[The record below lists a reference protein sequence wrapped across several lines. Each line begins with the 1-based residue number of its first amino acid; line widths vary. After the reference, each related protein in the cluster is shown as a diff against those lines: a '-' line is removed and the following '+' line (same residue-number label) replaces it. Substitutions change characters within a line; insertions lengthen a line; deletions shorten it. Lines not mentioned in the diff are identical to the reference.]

1 MHSTFVPTVAQG
13 GQFIPSREA
22 YNPAES
28 NFGRD
33 PDDALHEPDPPGYK
47 HRSGMSTRGCGN
59 VLTMV
64 IVAAAILAL
73 FMGYPV
79 ADFISNGGLRSLIS
93 SNIFVNGTG
102 QAAVLATIPK
112 LIDPDTPTA
121 AHSRKGFDGFDY
133 DLVFSDEFSVDG
145 RTFLP
150 GDDPFWEAQDIW
162 YGATRDLEWYD
173 PDQVSTGDGK
183 MRIKLELAEPEL
195 NHNLTMKSGMVSTWN
210 KFCFMSGYVEIS
222 AQLPGLPTTAGY
234 WPGAWLLGNLG
245 RAGYGA
251 VTDGLWPYSY
261 DSCDVGVMPN
271 QTNAEHTAP
280 VPALGPLPAP
290 YARPDFNNEL
300 SWLPGQRLSAC
311 TCKGEDHPGPW
322 LESEGRYRGRG
333 SPEIDIIEAQKCKRR
348 GPDSHQCVS
357 QSAQFAPFSNT
368 YEFNEAGT
376 EIHSPW
382 KTERNAYHGS
392 ALQQS
397 VSCTTNVSDSSMADG
412 PDGGGFG
419 IFGAYFSGMSCATPS
434 WIFCVGFEF
443 YADPDDPSK
452 SFVHWV
458 SDGERSHSVYGTSV
472 GPDTSV
478 DIGQRLVAPE
488 PMAII
493 LNLAV
498 SNSFQTVDMNAMTF
512 PSYFL
517 IDWVRVYQRRG
528 TPESAATCDPPEYPT
543 TKYIEDHIDAYM
555 NPNLSMWSQT
565 GYPLPKNSI
574 VRAIL

>member
-1 MHSTFVPTVAQG
+1 MHSTFVPTMAQG
-13 GQFIPSREA
+13 GQFIPGRD

-28 NFGRD
+28 NVGRE
-33 PDDALHEPDPPGYK
+33 PDDGLHEPDQPGYK
-47 HRSGMSTRGCGN
+47 PRSGASARGCGN
-59 VLTMV
+59 VITMA
-64 IVAAAILAL
+64 IVGGAIVGL

-79 ADFISNGGLRSLIS
+79 ADFIANGGLRSLIS

-112 LIDPDTPTA
+112 LIDPDTPTE
-121 AHSRKGFDGFDY
+121 AHQRKGFDGYDY
-133 DLVFSDEFSVDG
+133 DLVFSDEFNVEG
-145 RTFLP
+145 RTFYP

-162 YGATRDLEWYD
+162 YGATKDLEWYD
-173 PDQVSTGDGK
+173 PEMATTIDGK
-183 MRIKLELAEPEL
+183 LRLRCDQIDPVI
-195 NHNLTMKSGMVSTWN
+195 NHNLSYKSGMITTWN
-210 KFCFMSGYVEIS
+210 KFCFTSGYIEIS

-245 RAGYGA
+245 RPGYGA

-271 QTNAEHTAP
+271 QTNAEHTEP
-280 VPALGPLPAP
+280 IPALGPIPDP
-290 YARPDFNNEL
+290 YGRPDFNREL

-322 LESEGRYRGRG
+322 LEKEGRYRGRG
-333 SPEIDIIEAQKCKRR
+333 SPEIDIIEAQKCKFR

-368 YEFNEAGT
+368 YNYDLAGT
-376 EIHSPW
+376 EVHSPW
-382 KTERNAYHGS
+382 KTDRNPYHGS

-397 VSCTTNVSDSSMADG
+397 VSCTTNVSDSSMSDG

-419 IFGAYFSGMSCATPS
+419 IY
-434 WIFCVGFEF
+434 GFEF
-443 YADPDDPSK
+443 WADPDDPSR

-458 SDGERSHSVYGTSV
+458 SDGERSHSVYGTAV
-472 GPDTSV
+472 GPDPSV
-478 DIGQRLVAPE
+478 GVGQRLVAAE

-493 LNLAV
+493 LNLAL
-498 SNSFQTVDMNAMTF
+498 SDSFHPIDWKAITF
-512 PSYFL
+512 PGDFL

-528 TPESAATCDPPEYPT
+528 SPESAATCDPPEYPT
-543 TKYIEDHIDAYM
+543 TKYIFDHMDAYE
-555 NPNLSMWSQT
+555 NPNLTMWSQT
-565 GYPLPKNSI
+565 SYARPKNKW
-574 VRAIL
+574 RDPGAC